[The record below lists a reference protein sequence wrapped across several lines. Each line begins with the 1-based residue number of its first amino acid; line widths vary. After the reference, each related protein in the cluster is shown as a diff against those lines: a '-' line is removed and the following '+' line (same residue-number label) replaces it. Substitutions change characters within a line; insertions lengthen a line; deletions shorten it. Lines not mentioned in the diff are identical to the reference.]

1 MSKDFFNF
9 RARVIRFYAGYT
21 RRFAC
26 YIKAKRHNHQPT
38 TSMPKQLGLIL
49 AISAGAACAVGQ
61 HTPEQIRAAIR
72 QAGSPERVLAAIATN
87 TAKMSGQMFDDQTQI
102 TGAAVI
108 QKTLVFYMRLVNY
121 EKADIPDLSASR
133 RKVASTLSPSVCTA
147 PVAFILINE
156 HGAEYKYMA
165 YSKSREYLF
174 EYSFNRT
181 TCAPGYRW

>member
-1 MSKDFFNF
+1 MQK
-9 RARVIRFYAGYT
+9 
-21 RRFAC
+21 
-26 YIKAKRHNHQPT
+26 P
-38 TSMPKQLGLIL
+38 LIVTL
-49 AISAGAACAVGQ
+49 ALVAGAASAAGSY
-61 HTPEQIRAAIR
+61 TPEQIRAAIR
-72 QAGSPERVLAAIATN
+72 QAGSPERFIAAIAAN

-102 TGAAVI
+102 TGAAAN
-108 QKTLVFYMRLVNY
+108 QKTLVYYLRLVNY

-147 PVAFILINE
+147 PVASILINE